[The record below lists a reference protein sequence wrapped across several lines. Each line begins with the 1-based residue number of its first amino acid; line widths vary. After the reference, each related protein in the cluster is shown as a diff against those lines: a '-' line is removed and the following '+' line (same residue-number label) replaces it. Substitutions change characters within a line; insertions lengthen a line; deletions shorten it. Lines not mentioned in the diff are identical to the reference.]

1 MHFQRGLSLSGFM
14 FVAVLVVAGV
24 LLVFKLS
31 PAYFEYYR
39 IQRQFKVMADEPSL
53 KAGSRGEILQ
63 AFSNRAN
70 IDQITVISPNDLDIT
85 KNGNSIVISAA
96 YSVRVPLVGNLS
108 ACIDFNPTSEK

>member
-14 FVAVLVVAGV
+14 VISVLVVAGI

-39 IQRQFKVMADEPSL
+39 IQRQFKVMVEEPSL
-53 KAGSRGEILQ
+53 QSGSRGEILQ

-70 IDQITVISPNDLDIT
+70 IDQITAISPNDLEII
-85 KNGNSIVISAA
+85 KNGNSFIISAA

-108 ACIDFNPTSEK
+108 ACIDFRPTSEK